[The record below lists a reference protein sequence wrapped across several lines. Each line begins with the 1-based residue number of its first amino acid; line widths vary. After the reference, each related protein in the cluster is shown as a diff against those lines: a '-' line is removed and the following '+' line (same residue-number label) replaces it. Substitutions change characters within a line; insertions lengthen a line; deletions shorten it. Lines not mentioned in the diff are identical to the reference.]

1 MRKVPKDNP
10 DRQIGEFFRA
20 RARTC
25 FVKLDLDE
33 AFTDVLTGVSGM
45 LELRLTEE
53 LHYSGTQWAVQ
64 PTVKN
69 PDGTGGYSVPQ
80 DLSVAEGSRTIRG
93 SALASDRRL

>member
-1 MRKVPKDNP
+1 M
-10 DRQIGEFFRA
+10 
-20 RARTC
+20 
-25 FVKLDLDE
+25 FVKLDFDE

-93 SALASDRRL
+93 SALASNRHL